1 MFEWVR
7 NPLEPRL
14 LLGDCLA
21 GTGVQV
27 LGRVVVGK
35 PSGVAVIP
43 TWTTWFKVPGTV
55 RHKRAVSF
63 HIQTIRQGLDTVMSI
78 SSKQGLRDEMRARR
92 RALSAREQNTAGKAL
107 VAQLRGMPGLAGGQ
121 RFAAY
126 LANDGEIDP
135 LPMMRVLI
143 QRKRRCFLPI
153 IVPLQRP
160 LLRFGELKP
169 DGMLKTNRFG
179 ILEPQVPPR
188 ASLKIGQLD
197 WVFVPLV
204 AFDRTGNRLGM
215 GGGFYDATLD
225 VLRHRRH
232 GQRPRLIGLAHEFQ
246 RVNRLNVDS
255 WDVPLH
261 GIVTD
266 CGYYAC

>member
-1 MFEWVR
+1 
-7 NPLEPRL
+7 
-14 LLGDCLA
+14 
-21 GTGVQV
+21 
-27 LGRVVVGK
+27 
-35 PSGVAVIP
+35 
-43 TWTTWFKVPGTV
+43 
-55 RHKRAVSF
+55 
-63 HIQTIRQGLDTVMSI
+63 MSL
-78 SSKQGLRDEMRARR
+78 SVKQGLRDEMRARR

-107 VAQLRGMPGLAGGQ
+107 VTQLRGMPGLAGGQ

-126 LANDGEIDP
+126 LTNDGEIDP

-153 IVPLQRP
+153 IVPLRRP

-169 DGMLKTNRFG
+169 HGRLKSNRFG
-179 ILEPQVPPR
+179 ILEPQVPLQT
-188 ASLKIGQLD
+188 AFKIGQLD
-197 WVFVPLV
+197 WIFVPLV
-204 AFDRTGNRLGM
+204 AFDPTGNRLGM

-225 VLRHRRH
+225 VLQHRRH

-246 RVNRLNVDS
+246 CVNRLDVDS

>member
-1 MFEWVR
+1 
-7 NPLEPRL
+7 
-14 LLGDCLA
+14 
-21 GTGVQV
+21 
-27 LGRVVVGK
+27 
-35 PSGVAVIP
+35 
-43 TWTTWFKVPGTV
+43 
-55 RHKRAVSF
+55 
-63 HIQTIRQGLDTVMSI
+63 
-78 SSKQGLRDEMRARR
+78 
-92 RALSAREQNTAGKAL
+92 
-107 VAQLRGMPGLAGGQ
+107 MPGLVGGQ

-126 LANDGEIDP
+126 LTNDGEIDP

-153 IVPLQRP
+153 IVPLRRP

-169 DGMLKTNRFG
+169 NGRLKSNRFG
-179 ILEPQVPPR
+179 ILEPQVSPQ

-246 RVNRLNVDS
+246 RVKSLNVDS

>member
-1 MFEWVR
+1 MWV
-7 NPLEPRL
+7 
-14 LLGDCLA
+14 
-21 GTGVQV
+21 
-27 LGRVVVGK
+27 
-35 PSGVAVIP
+35 
-43 TWTTWFKVPGTV
+43 
-55 RHKRAVSF
+55 VSF
-63 HIQTIRQGLDTVMSI
+63 CMQAIRPEPNTVMSL
-78 SSKQGLRDEMRARR
+78 SVKQKLRDEMRARR
-92 RALSAREQNTAGKAL
+92 RALSAREQNKVGKAL
-107 VAQLRGMPGLAGGQ
+107 ALQLLGIPGLSGGQ

-126 LANDGEIDP
+126 LTNDGEIDP

-143 QRKRRCFLPI
+143 ERKRRCFLPI
-153 IVPLQRP
+153 IVPLRRP

-169 DGMLKTNRFG
+169 DGRLKSNRFG

-188 ASLKIGQLD
+188 STYKIVQLD
-197 WVFVPLV
+197 WIFVPLV
-204 AFDRTGNRLGM
+204 AFDLTGNRLGM

-246 RVNRLNVDS
+246 RVNRLDVDS

-266 CGYYAC
+266 SGYYAC

>member
-1 MFEWVR
+1 
-7 NPLEPRL
+7 
-14 LLGDCLA
+14 
-21 GTGVQV
+21 
-27 LGRVVVGK
+27 
-35 PSGVAVIP
+35 
-43 TWTTWFKVPGTV
+43 
-55 RHKRAVSF
+55 
-63 HIQTIRQGLDTVMSI
+63 
-78 SSKQGLRDEMRARR
+78 MRARR
-92 RALSAREQNTAGKAL
+92 RALSARAQTTAGKAL
-107 VAQLRGMPGLAGGQ
+107 VAQLRGILGLVGGQ

-126 LANDGEIDP
+126 LTNDGEIDP

-153 IVPLQRP
+153 IVPLRRP
-160 LLRFGELKP
+160 LLRFGELKLN
-169 DGMLKTNRFG
+169 GRLKSNRFG
-179 ILEPQVPPR
+179 ILEPQVPPQT
-188 ASLKIGQLD
+188 AFKIGQLD
-197 WVFVPLV
+197 WIFVPLV
-204 AFDRTGNRLGM
+204 AFDPTGNRLGM

-246 RVNRLNVDS
+246 CVNRLDVDS

>member
-1 MFEWVR
+1 MQ
-7 NPLEPRL
+7 
-14 LLGDCLA
+14 A
-21 GTGVQV
+21 
-27 LGRVVVGK
+27 
-35 PSGVAVIP
+35 
-43 TWTTWFKVPGTV
+43 
-55 RHKRAVSF
+55 
-63 HIQTIRQGLDTVMSI
+63 IRPELDTVMSL
-78 SSKQGLRDEMRARR
+78 SAKQGLRDEMRARR
-92 RALSAREQNTAGKAL
+92 RALSAREQTTAGKAL
-107 VAQLRGMPGLAGGQ
+107 AAQLRGMPGLAGGQ
-121 RFAAY
+121 RVAAY
-126 LANDGEIDP
+126 LTNDGEIDP

-153 IVPLQRP
+153 IVPLRRP

-169 DGMLKTNRFG
+169 NGRLKSNRFG
-179 ILEPQVPPR
+179 ILEPQVPPQL
-188 ASLKIGQLD
+188 AFKIGQLD
-197 WVFVPLV
+197 WIFVPLV

-246 RVNRLNVDS
+246 RVKSLNVDS

>member
-1 MFEWVR
+1 
-7 NPLEPRL
+7 
-14 LLGDCLA
+14 
-21 GTGVQV
+21 
-27 LGRVVVGK
+27 
-35 PSGVAVIP
+35 
-43 TWTTWFKVPGTV
+43 
-55 RHKRAVSF
+55 
-63 HIQTIRQGLDTVMSI
+63 MSL
-78 SSKQGLRDEMRARR
+78 SVKQGLRDEMRERR
-92 RALSAREQNTAGKAL
+92 RALSVEEQTTASKSL
-107 VAQLRGMPGLAGGQ
+107 VVQLRGMPGLAGGHC
-121 RFAAY
+121 FAAY

-135 LPMMRVLI
+135 LPMMRALI

-160 LLRFGELKP
+160 LLRFGELKSN
-169 DGMLKTNRFG
+169 GRLKSNRFG
-179 ILEPQVPPR
+179 ILEPQVPPQTAFR
-188 ASLKIGQLD
+188 IGQLD
-197 WVFVPLV
+197 WIFIPLV
-204 AFDRTGNRLGM
+204 AFDPTGNRLGM

-246 RVNRLNVDS
+246 RVKSLNVDN